1 MTDMNLVVE
10 KYQEV
15 RNAKAKL
22 VAKHKEEIA
31 PYDQAIARLEAYIQ
45 SEFSRLNVTS
55 MNTPSGT
62 AVVSQTTRLRITD
75 WDRALDFI
83 RQGERWEVLNKA
95 LSKNAIVE
103 WRKEHSKEFPGT
115 EIDSV
120 NTVSVRKPAAGSKKE

>member
-1 MTDMNLVVE
+1 MTDMNLVIE
-10 KYQEV
+10 KFQEV

-75 WDRALDFI
+75 WDKALDFI
-83 RQGERWEVLNKA
+83 RQGERWVVLNKA

-103 WRKEHSKEFPGT
+103 WRKYHAELRFFTHFLRSP
-115 EIDSV
+115 
-120 NTVSVRKPAAGSKKE
+120 